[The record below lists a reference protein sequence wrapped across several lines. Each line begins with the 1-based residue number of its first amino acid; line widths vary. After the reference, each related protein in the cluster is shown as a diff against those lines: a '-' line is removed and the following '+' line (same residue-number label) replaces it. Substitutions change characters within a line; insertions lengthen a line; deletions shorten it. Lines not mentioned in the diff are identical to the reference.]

1 MIIPV
6 TLKFLT
12 ANWDALIPFLLV
24 SFFCLKPPVTPTVE
38 LFVKDLPST
47 TPVLV
52 YEAGI
57 SLWGKRASML
67 TDLKVWSLAFEFVFY
82 RPKHTAK
89 RDPEEWNRE
98 GLEMQ
103 QLNIPTEKA
112 ERVDKKNGV
121 ICLFIMF
128 TSTVMVIKMPKMY
141 FLLMTAKNQLQFE
154 QNI

>member
-82 RPKHTAK
+82 RPKHTTK
-89 RDPEEWNRE
+89 RDPWRI
-98 GLEMQ
+98 Q

-112 ERVDKKNGV
+112 ERVGKKNGV

-128 TSTVMVIKMPKMY
+128 TSRVMVIKMPKMY

>member
-89 RDPEEWNRE
+89 RDPWRI
-98 GLEMQ
+98 Q

-112 ERVDKKNGV
+112 ERVGKKNGV

-128 TSTVMVIKMPKMY
+128 TSRVMVIKMPKMY